1 MMKPN
6 MNWPVF
12 VVTLAVAALAAWWTF
27 RDARGRDSS
36 PLLWAAGIVV
46 SALMIGWIGSA
57 VVLGAYLAAR
67 PRGALLECPHCKRR
81 YIHNL
86 AFCPHCGKP
95 VKKECLKCHDTM
107 ELDAEICPHCGMK
120 AL

>member
-1 MMKPN
+1 

-12 VVTLAVAALAAWWTF
+12 IGTLVVAALAAWWTF
-27 RDARGRDSS
+27 KDARSRDSS
-36 PLLWAAGIVV
+36 PLLWAAGIVI
-46 SALMIGWIGSA
+46 SALMLGPVGGPVGSA
-57 VVLGAYLAAR
+57 VVLGVYLLAR
-67 PRGALLECPHCKRR
+67 PRGALLVCPHCKRR

-95 VKKECLKCHDTM
+95 VKKECLRCHDTM
-107 ELDAEICPHCGMK
+107 ELDAETCPHCGMK